1 MNIGLVDI
9 DKTRFPN
16 LVLMKLSAWHKSKE
30 NNVSLLTVNDVLN
43 GDISRYDAL
52 YGACTFTKNR
62 TKAETLKAYGVH
74 VAGSGVDYSS
84 TAEKLPDHIEHIM
97 PDYSLYGITD
107 TAYGFL
113 TRGCPR
119 GCPFCIVA
127 EKEGKKSIKVA
138 NLQEWWSGQKYIK
151 LLDPNL
157 LASDEHIDLLKQ
169 LANSKAYI
177 DITQGA
183 DIRLLTD
190 ENIEYINA
198 LKLKQ
203 IHFAWDNP
211 KDEKTKSNLEK
222 FAKNRRYKSYVTYP
236 VYVLTNYWSSF
247 EEDLYRVYWLRD
259 HGYNP
264 YIMIYDKENAPKQV
278 RQLQRWVNNRMIF
291 RSCSS
296 FEEYD
301 ANR

>member
-1 MNIGLVDI
+1 MRIGLVDI
-9 DKTRFPN
+9 DKTKFPN
-16 LVLMKLSAWHKSKE
+16 LVLMKLSAWFKSKGCD
-30 NNVSLLTVNDVLN
+30 VSLLTVNDVLN
-43 GDISRYDAL
+43 GDIRRYDAL

-62 TKAETLKAYGVH
+62 DKAESLKAYGVH
-74 VAGSGVDYSS
+74 VAGSGVDCSS

-113 TRGCPR
+113 SRGCPR

-127 EKEGKKSIKVA
+127 EKEGQKSVKVA
-138 NLQEWWSGQKYIK
+138 DLSEWRNGQKYIK
-151 LLDPNL
+151 LLDPNI
-157 LASDEHIDLLKQ
+157 LACDEHIDLLKQ
-169 LANSKAYI
+169 LADSKAYI

-211 KDEKTKSNLEK
+211 KDEKTKNNLAK

-236 VYVLTNYWSSF
+236 VYVLTNYWSNF
-247 EEDLYRVYWLRD
+247 DEDLYRIYWLRD
-259 HGYNP
+259 NGYNP
-264 YIMIYDKENAPKQV
+264 YVMIYDKENAPKQV

-296 FEEYD
+296 FEEYN

>member
-1 MNIGLVDI
+1 MNIGLVDV

-16 LVLMKLSAWHKSKE
+16 LVLMKLSAWFKSKGDD
-30 NNVSLLTVNDVLN
+30 VSLLTVSDVLN
-43 GDISRYDAL
+43 EAISRYDAL
-52 YGACTFTKNR
+52 YGACTFTKN
-62 TKAETLKAYGVH
+62 KDIAETLKECGVH
-74 VAGSGVDYSS
+74 VAGSGIDCSS
-84 TAEKLPDHIEHIM
+84 TAEKLPEHIEHIM

-127 EKEGKKSIKVA
+127 EKEGARSVKVA
-138 NLQEWWSGQKYIK
+138 DLSEWWSGQKYIK

-157 LASDEHIDLLKQ
+157 LACDEHIYLLEQ

-177 DITQGA
+177 DVTQGA

-203 IHFAWDNP
+203 LHFAWDNP
-211 KDEKTKSNLEK
+211 RNDKVRENLEK
-222 FAKNRRYKSYVTYP
+222 FAKNRRYKSYTTYP

-259 HGYNP
+259 NGYNP
-264 YIMIYDKENAPKQV
+264 YVMIFDKENAPKQV
-278 RQLQRWVNNRMIF
+278 RQLQRWVNNRRIF

-296 FEEYD
+296 FKEYFNN
-301 ANR
+301 A